1 MAPCETHCDAVSFA
15 APQILKHPWM
25 KQTQRNKHLA
35 NAMQNL
41 RQFNAR
47 RKLRVSVNGLVISVG
62 CTGSPTSFVRLCVA
76 QAAALACVVGGRL
89 GTRSSLASLVGE
101 TNCTWIA
108 VQHNIPLSGAH
119 THVPRNAVNIG
130 ELRRLRKAFFRIC
143 GGRETDLSQFNEVGC
158 SHELATLLLQALTVS
173 DGHNIRLFTRLD
185 TVICQVSASLSCL
198 TPTLMASWTTR
209 SSSVASAHSRATT
222 KMHCEVRAHHS
233 SPAREPTF
241 SLPAS
246 HSLYTYSVL

>member
-1 MAPCETHCDAVSFA
+1 MAPCETHCDTVSFA

-62 CTGSPTSFVRLCVA
+62 CTGSPTSVVYLYVA

-101 TNCTWIA
+101 TNCTRIA
-108 VQHNIPLSGAH
+108 VQHNMPLSD
-119 THVPRNAVNIG
+119 THMFPATQSTLASCGDYERHSFASVVV
-130 ELRRLRKAFFRIC
+130 ERRIY
-143 GGRETDLSQFNEVGC
+143 
-158 SHELATLLLQALTVS
+158 
-173 DGHNIRLFTRLD
+173 
-185 TVICQVSASLSCL
+185 
-198 TPTLMASWTTR
+198 
-209 SSSVASAHSRATT
+209 
-222 KMHCEVRAHHS
+222 HS
-233 SPAREPTF
+233 STR
-241 SLPAS
+241 
-246 HSLYTYSVL
+246 